1 MDNINTVTPEEVEK
15 LIEEDKDIVI
25 VDVREDEEVAQG
37 IIKDAKHI
45 PLEEIPHSTNEL
57 NKDKHYVFVC
67 HSGRRSMTAASFMD
81 ERGFKVSSM
90 EGGMKSWDGEVIV

>member
-1 MDNINTVTPEEVEK
+1 MEHINTVTPEEVEQ

-37 IIKDAKHI
+37 MIEDAKHI
-45 PLEEIPHSTNEL
+45 PLDKIPHSTNEMD
-57 NKDKHYVFVC
+57 KDKHYIFVC
-67 HSGRRSMTAASFMD
+67 RSGRRSMMAASFMD

-90 EGGMKSWDGEVIV
+90 EGGMQDWDGEVIV